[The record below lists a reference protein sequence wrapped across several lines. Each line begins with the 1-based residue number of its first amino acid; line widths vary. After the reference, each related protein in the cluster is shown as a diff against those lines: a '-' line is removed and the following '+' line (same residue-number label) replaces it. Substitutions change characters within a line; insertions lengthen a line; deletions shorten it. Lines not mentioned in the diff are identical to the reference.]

1 MEAKDFINTRYEKL
15 ANEIER
21 IEKERDFDKALAMAK
36 RFIRLTVIEKYCR
49 ATDDTDDDFLHWLN
63 PYER

>member
-36 RFIRLTVIEKYCR
+36 RYVRLAILEKYGI
-49 ATDDTDDDFLHWLN
+49 ATDETDDDFIHWLN